1 MRGTY
6 AMQCNV
12 NLELPDGEETVTY
25 QVTLSRA
32 QPMLNMFRKTVEL
45 VDGEDQGK
53 GARARSRNE

>member
-1 MRGTY
+1 
-6 AMQCNV
+6 MQCNV
-12 NLELPDGEETVTY
+12 NLELPDGEETITY